1 MFNTLNRP
9 YKKSNP
15 EGTITKIKDIL
26 KEIDLVPS
34 ETFSAN
40 PYPEIYSMRLE
51 LPQNKGSFGTNG
63 KGRSMEYSVASGY
76 AEFMERLQNNI
87 FGTFSR
93 TLMKEIKKEH
103 GFYYA
108 PDEKYITKEDF
119 FALPNGIIED
129 IITYKN
135 NGKEEFIDS
144 YCKRLEENGIEGIVS
159 IPFYDTKNKK
169 LEYIPVNL
177 LSLTVGSNGMAAGNT
192 VPEAI
197 FQGLCELMERW
208 GAAEIFYNQ
217 VTPPTVPDEF
227 LKQFTEEYKII
238 ENIEKNEDYKV
249 IVKDFSANKRIPS
262 IGLMIIDKKQ
272 KKYKLN
278 VGSDTCFQVALSRC
292 LTEVHQGIKNQKDFE
307 NEMLDIPTETAE
319 YFLINNATT
328 EFVKYSEF
336 SKFTVDNTGVYPLSL
351 FKDTPDYKF
360 DAELYTPKESYS
372 EEVKS
377 MIFNLHNMGYNV
389 YIRDNS
395 YLGFPSI
402 MVYIPEVSALV
413 RKNTAITN
421 KNTDFNLIELDKIEN
436 LFFNFDNCSEDDL
449 KRMEKILAKM
459 NFNIPIEKYFSIE
472 ICKNSVKGKI
482 DSKFFLTL
490 LQYRLGQYEKAI
502 ESLKSFRENGTGNDI
517 YYEIASEYMTLKKD
531 GCSSDKISENLLRKG
546 YSKEVVF
553 EVCDDLSK
561 PNEIFKYI
569 SLPKCPNCKDC
580 GLKDECLTAGQMK
593 ICNSLYAKMRENQ
606 INQNSLASI
615 DY

>member
-1 MFNTLNRP
+1 
-9 YKKSNP
+9 
-15 EGTITKIKDIL
+15 
-26 KEIDLVPS
+26 
-34 ETFSAN
+34 
-40 PYPEIYSMRLE
+40 
-51 LPQNKGSFGTNG
+51 
-63 KGRSMEYSVASGY
+63 
-76 AEFMERLQNNI
+76 
-87 FGTFSR
+87 
-93 TLMKEIKKEH
+93 
-103 GFYYA
+103 
-108 PDEKYITKEDF
+108 
-119 FALPNGIIED
+119 
-129 IITYKN
+129 
-135 NGKEEFIDS
+135 
-144 YCKRLEENGIEGIVS
+144 
-159 IPFYDTKNKK
+159 
-169 LEYIPVNL
+169 
-177 LSLTVGSNGMAAGNT
+177 
-192 VPEAI
+192 
-197 FQGLCELMERW
+197 
-208 GAAEIFYNQ
+208 
-217 VTPPTVPDEF
+217 
-227 LKQFTEEYKII
+227 
-238 ENIEKNEDYKV
+238 
-249 IVKDFSANKRIPS
+249 
-262 IGLMIIDKKQ
+262 
-272 KKYKLN
+272 
-278 VGSDTCFQVALSRC
+278 
-292 LTEVHQGIKNQKDFE
+292 
-307 NEMLDIPTETAE
+307 
-319 YFLINNATT
+319 
-328 EFVKYSEF
+328 
-336 SKFTVDNTGVYPLSL
+336 
-351 FKDTPDYKF
+351 
-360 DAELYTPKESYS
+360 
-372 EEVKS
+372 
-377 MIFNLHNMGYNV
+377 
-389 YIRDNS
+389 
-395 YLGFPSI
+395 
-402 MVYIPEVSALV
+402 MVYIPEVSALG